1 MSRGGRASREKG
13 NRTERAIVRLLQ
25 ERGLAAERVPLSGA
39 ARGRFGGDIS
49 VPALGRDLRGEAKCR
64 GDGGGFKSLYD
75 WIEGRDFLIVRADRK
90 PMLVVVR
97 LELAVDVVM
106 AAECTAKEGAP

>member
-1 MSRGGRASREKG
+1 MSRGGRASRDKG

-25 ERGLAAERVPLSGA
+25 ERGIAGERVPLSGA

-75 WIEGRDFLIVRADRK
+75 WIEGRDFLVIRADRK
-90 PMLVVVR
+90 PMLVVAR
-97 LELAVDVVM
+97 LELAADMV
-106 AAECTAKEGAP
+106 AAVERATMGGAP

>member
-1 MSRGGRASREKG
+1 MSRGGRASRDKG

-25 ERGLAAERVPLSGA
+25 ERGLAGERVPLSGA

-75 WIEGRDFLIVRADRK
+75 WIEGRDFLVIRADRK
-90 PMLVVVR
+90 PMLVVAR
-97 LELAVDVVM
+97 LELAVDVIL
-106 AAECTAKEGAP
+106 AAERSTKGGVR